1 MDKERVEILLEQIG
15 SDVKA
20 IAEGHSTLNNKIDR
34 MDNKIDRMDN
44 KIDRMNDK
52 FTIEINDIKTLLKFH
67 SSELKDLNDKVTSIG
82 GKVDSIDTKLDKHI
96 LQPSH
101 V

>member
-1 MDKERVEILLEQIG
+1 MNKERTEILLEQVI
-15 SDVKA
+15 SDVKG
-20 IAEGHSTLNNKIDR
+20 IAEGHGLLRKEMREMRSE
-34 MDNKIDRMDN
+34 
-44 KIDRMNDK
+44 
-52 FTIEINDIKTLLKFH
+52 FTTEVSDIKTLLKFH

-101 V
+101 A